1 MPGISPA
8 SAGRPP
14 SCGPEAGPPA
24 RPRALRRGTLGASP
38 RLRALRVRTP
48 PARVQKGA
56 LGVRVY
62 LLVRKKWRRRRDS
75 NPRTREHRINGFRDR
90 RIQPLCHSSAWSETW
105 RVKRRAMR
113 GCWRRVRD
121 LNPGDAF
128 GAYTISNRAPSATR
142 TTLREMHRQ
151 FYRKPR
157 GAQAGISGRW
167 ENVATGSGAGETRV
181 LLPARADGRSGFA
194 PSPCL
199 RSA

>member
-14 SCGPEAGPPA
+14 FCGPEAGPA
-24 RPRALRRGTLGASP
+24 VRPRALRRGTLGASP
-38 RLRALRVRTP
+38 RLRALRVRIP
-48 PARVQKGA
+48 PARCKREPWARWCICLSGK
-56 LGVRVY
+56 R
-62 LLVRKKWRRRRDS
+62 WRRRRDS

-167 ENVATGSGAGETRV
+167 ENVATGAGAGETRV